1 MSYVLSICAGSP
13 RMPFRRAPIRN
24 ASQPFW
30 PKNELPPQLASVA
43 LLQRFAVLGLV
54 TSHGSQLKPLACW
67 LVARAPLTA
76 FIRLVICW
84 SANVASA
91 ALPIRVAM
99 YLYEA
104 RPISAE

>member
-1 MSYVLSICAGSP
+1 MSYVLSVIAGLP
-13 RMPFRRAPIRN
+13 RTPLRLAPIRN
-24 ASQPFW
+24 ASQPFL

-43 LLQRFAVLGLV
+43 LLHRLAVLGRL
-54 TSHGSQLKPLACW
+54 TSQGSQLKPLAAW
-67 LVARAPLTA
+67 LAATPLLVA
-76 FIRLVICW
+76 FSRLVSCW

-91 ALPIRVAM
+91 ALPMRVAM

>member
-1 MSYVLSICAGSP
+1 MSYVLSIIVGSP
-13 RMPFRRAPIRN
+13 RGPFRAAPIRN

-43 LLQRFAVLGLV
+43 LLQRFAVLGWF
-54 TSHGSQLKPLACW
+54 TSHGSQLKLLADW
-67 LVARAPLTA
+67 LAATAALVALR
-76 FIRLVICW
+76 RLVICW

-99 YLYEA
+99 YLYDA
-104 RPISAE
+104 RP

>member
-1 MSYVLSICAGSP
+1 MSYVLSIIAGSP
-13 RMPFRRAPIRN
+13 SGPFRTAPIRN

-43 LLQRFAVLGLV
+43 LLHRLAVLGRV
-54 TSHGSQLKPLACW
+54 TSQGSQLNLFADWLAATA
-67 LVARAPLTA
+67 LFVALR
-76 FIRLVICW
+76 RLVICW
-84 SANVASA
+84 SAYVASA
-91 ALPIRVAM
+91 VLPMRVAM

>member
-1 MSYVLSICAGSP
+1 MSYVLSIITGSP
-13 RMPFRRAPIRN
+13 RMPVRLAPIRK

-43 LLQRFAVLGLV
+43 LLQRLAVLGRV
-54 TSHGSQLKPLACW
+54 TSQGSHRKLFVCW
-67 LVARAPLTA
+67 LVARALLTA

-84 SANVASA
+84 SAYVASA
-91 ALPIRVAM
+91 VLPMRVAT

-104 RPISAE
+104 RPISAL

>member
-1 MSYVLSICAGSP
+1 MSYVLSIWAGSP

-43 LLQRFAVLGLV
+43 LLHLLAVLGRV
-54 TSHGSQLKPLACW
+54 TSQGSQLNPFVAW
-67 LVARAPLTA
+67 LGASAPLTA

-91 ALPIRVAM
+91 VLPIRVAM
-99 YLYEA
+99 YLYDA
-104 RPISAE
+104 RPINAE